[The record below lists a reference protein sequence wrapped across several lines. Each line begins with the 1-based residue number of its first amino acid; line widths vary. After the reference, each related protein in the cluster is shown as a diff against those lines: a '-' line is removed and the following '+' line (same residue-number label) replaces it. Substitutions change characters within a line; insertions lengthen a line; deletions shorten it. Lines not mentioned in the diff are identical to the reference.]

1 MARDREVQAHK
12 EWLGFLQPVGLV
24 VSPTALNNAQ
34 MSVNR
39 NVVEL
44 QQRLI
49 EVVNQNFSNR
59 SAENISIISDFAE
72 FTVEVL
78 DWQAED
84 IVDCPEDLTV
94 SLPEYGEILQP
105 SYAVPDPDN
114 NDGWLML
121 VQVISP
127 GIDLDRVSEDT
138 KSTGWHASP
147 QAKFERLLREKEIPV
162 GILCNGKELR
172 LVYAPQGESSGHLT
186 FPVQAMCE
194 VSGRLILGAMHMLLE
209 EQRVFNAPADRS
221 LVAVLQNS
229 RKYQNEVSTKLSE
242 QVLDALWELLRGFQT
257 ANAAVNGNLLDNIA
271 QNDPQHIYGGLI
283 TVLLRLVF
291 LLYAEDEGLMPQG
304 SIYTRN
310 YSVTG
315 LYERLREDAG
325 NYPDTMDQRYGA
337 WAWLLSLFRLV
348 YDGGCHA
355 DLYLP
360 ARHGQLFDPD
370 EYAFLEG
377 RSRNTTYKE
386 WELIEPPRVSDGIIH
401 KALQSLLVLDGERL
415 SYRSLDVEQ
424 IGSVYSAIMGFEVK
438 LATSPSIGVWSKPKS
453 AKSSVTVVV
462 SVDEILANKAND
474 RAKYLKKV
482 AGCEI
487 SGKSLKEFKQAKT
500 TEDLIA
506 ALGRKISPQ
515 TPTVLPAGSLY
526 LQPGEERRRTGSH
539 YTPRALTQPIVKETL
554 RPILE
559 ALGERPTPEQ
569 ILDLKVSD
577 IAVGSA
583 AFLVETCRQLAEKL
597 VEAWNQHG
605 TIVDISS
612 DDEPLLYARRLI
624 AQRCLYGVDKNP
636 FAVNLAKLSLWLV
649 TLAKKHPFTFVDHA
663 LKCGDS
669 LVGLTRDQLVK
680 FNWEKDTTYDDPD
693 LPLFNENLQKTKF
706 YRDEIQLLGDD
717 NYEAKREFYH
727 QAEKLLKDA
736 RLKGDLVISSFFA
749 ADKDKARKDERNS
762 YFQKYYKWR
771 QNKDEDLEV
780 TAISQGLREG
790 EKPVKV
796 FNWEIEFP
804 EVFDR
809 ENPGF
814 DGIVGNPPFAGK
826 NTAINAH
833 ADGYMD
839 WLKVVN
845 PESHGNSDLV
855 AHFFRRAFTLL
866 RKNGCFGL
874 IATNTIAQGDT
885 RGTGLRYICENGG
898 TIFNAQK
905 RLKWP
910 GLAAVVVSV
919 VNVFKGDYQGVKL
932 LDGRNVDLI
941 SAFLFKS
948 GGNNNPAVLLANA
961 DKSFIGSYV
970 LGMGFT
976 FDDSKPDATPI
987 PEMQRLI
994 EQNPKNQERI
1004 FPYIGGEEV
1013 NSSPNHTH
1021 HRYVINFGEMSEN
1034 DAREY
1039 PDLMKIVEEKVK
1051 PARLAQKDKGAKQK
1065 WWQFIRPRPELN
1077 NAIAPL
1083 ECVLV
1088 RSLTSK
1094 FNCFTFLSS
1103 GLVYDQTLVV
1113 FAIPNLSF
1121 WSILSS
1127 NLHEVWTRFFG
1138 ATLEDRPRYNVADC
1152 FETFP
1157 FPENWETNPTLEAI
1171 GKEYYEYRAALM
1183 VRNNQGLTDTYNRF
1197 HDPDEYDPEIIKLR
1211 ELHTAMDKAVLDA
1224 YGWSDI
1230 PTDCNF
1236 LLDYEEEEDDN
1247 LTPNPSPY
1255 QREGGRRQKKKPWR
1269 YRWSEETHDEV
1280 LARLLD
1286 LNQQRHQ
1293 EEILGGKVA
1302 GKSKGKGKKTTKKRK
1317 STKSKNDKATIP
1329 GIDNI

>member
-1 MARDREVQAHK
+1 MARDREIQAHK

-39 NVVEL
+39 NVVDL

-49 EVVNQNFSNR
+49 EVVNRDFS
-59 SAENISIISDFAE
+59 SYSTENISIISDFAE

-78 DWQAED
+78 GWQAED
-84 IVDCPEDLTV
+84 LVDCPEDLTV

-105 SYAVPDPDN
+105 TYAVRDPDN
-114 NDGWLML
+114 DDGWLML

-127 GIDLDRVSEDT
+127 GTDLDRVGENT

-162 GILCNGKELR
+162 GILCNGRELR

-257 ANAAVNGNLLDNIA
+257 ANAAVSGNLLDNIA
-271 QNDPQHIYGGLI
+271 QNEPQHIYGGLI

-386 WELIEPPRVSDGIIH
+386 WELIEPPRVSDDIIH

-462 SVDEILANKAND
+462 SIDDILASKAND
-474 RAKYLKKV
+474 RAKYLKKI

-515 TPTVLPAGSLY
+515 TPTVLFAGSLY

-605 TIVDISS
+605 TIVEISS

-649 TLAKKHPFTFVDHA
+649 TLAKKHPFTFLDHT

-669 LVGLTRDQLVK
+669 LVGLTRDQIVK

-693 LPLFNENLQKTKF
+693 LPLFNENLQKNKF
-706 YRDEIQLLGDD
+706 YRDEIQLLGDE
-717 NYEAKREFYH
+717 NYEAKREFYY

-736 RLKGDLVISSFFA
+736 RLKGDLVIASFFA
-749 ADKDKARKDERNS
+749 ADKDKARKDERNG
-762 YFQKYYKWR
+762 YFQKYYNWR
-771 QNKDEDLEV
+771 KNKDDDLGV
-780 TAISQGLREG
+780 TAISQELRQA

-804 EVFDR
+804 EVFER

-866 RKNGCFGL
+866 RKNGSFGL

-885 RGTGLRYICENGG
+885 RSTGLRYICENGG
-898 TIFNAQK
+898 TIYNAQK
-905 RLKWP
+905 RVKWV
-910 GLAAVVVSV
+910 GLAAVIVSV
-919 VNVFKGDYQGVKL
+919 INVFKGDYQGIKL
-932 LDGRNVDLI
+932 LDGRKVDLI

-961 DKSFIGSYV
+961 DKSFQGSIV

-987 PEMQRLI
+987 PEMQQLI

-1013 NSSPNHTH
+1013 NSSPTHEH
-1021 HRYVINFGEMSEN
+1021 HRYVINFGEMSEAE
-1034 DAREY
+1034 AREY
-1039 PDLMKIVEEKVK
+1039 TGLMKIVEEKVK
-1051 PARLAQKDKGAKQK
+1051 PKRLLDNRASYRKY
-1065 WWQFIRPRPELN
+1065 WWQYAEKRGELFK
-1077 NAIAPL
+1077 AIAPL
-1083 ECVLV
+1083 ERVLV
-1088 RSLTSK
+1088 VARHQPNWCTAFMPANIVFSEA
-1094 FNCFTFLSS
+1094 
-1103 GLVYDQTLVV
+1103 LVV
-1113 FAIPNLSF
+1113 IAQQQDSF
-1121 WSILSS
+1121 FCIMQSSI
-1127 NLHEVWTRFFG
+1127 HEIWARFFG
-1138 ATLEDRPRYNVADC
+1138 SSLGDTLRYSPSYC

-1157 FPENWETNPTLEAI
+1157 FPENWESNPTLEAI

-1183 VRNNQGLTDTYNRF
+1183 IRNNQGLTDTYNRF
-1197 HDPDEYDPEIIKLR
+1197 HDPDEYNPEIIKLR

-1230 PTDCNF
+1230 PTDCDF
-1236 LLDYEEEEDDN
+1236 LLDYEEEEDDTEN
-1247 LTPNPSPY
+1247 SSK
-1255 QREGGRRQKKKPWR
+1255 RQKKKPWR
-1269 YRWSEETHDEV
+1269 YRWGEETHDEV

-1293 EEILGGKVA
+1293 EEILGGKIA
-1302 GKSKGKGKKTTKKRK
+1302 KKSKKKGNTKNTAKKGRKQKKQPDA
-1317 STKSKNDKATIP
+1317 SIP
-1329 GIDNI
+1329 GLKVT